1 MTKFFCKKSAEKCKK
16 AFFEYPIEA
25 NGAEKTSIMG
35 AKVIFF
41 CLCHRLCVSL
51 HTKNK
56 HYKQNT
62 SIVKKVL
69 GLGNALTDMLLQ
81 VSEGDLRELGYPKGS
96 MNLISKQEAANIQ
109 QRFASV
115 RKRLV
120 AGGSACNA
128 ISTIASLGGKAAF
141 IGKIGNDE
149 VGDFY
154 REDMLK
160 NNVKPMLLTSQQE
173 MSGCSIVLI
182 TPDGERT
189 FATYLGAAAEMQ
201 PEDIQKEAFIGYDIF
216 HIEGYLVQNH
226 DLIAKAIR
234 MAKESGCTVS
244 LDLASYNVVNE
255 NHLFLKELIRQYV
268 DIVFANEDE
277 SFAYTH
283 LNPEESAAKIAEQC
297 DIAVVKV
304 GKRGSYVQQGSQRH
318 HIGAI
323 TTNCTDS
330 TGAGDLYAGGFLHAL
345 SNGFDLR
352 KCGEIGTI
360 AAGRVVEIIGTKLS
374 EDTWEEIRRI
384 CALYRGFSSIR

>member
-1 MTKFFCKKSAEKCKK
+1 MRWQQMAQKKQPLWVQKSFFFAH
-16 AFFEYPIEA
+16 
-25 NGAEKTSIMG
+25 
-35 AKVIFF
+35 VIDYAY
-41 CLCHRLCVSL
+41 LCRR
-51 HTKNK
+51 KNK
-56 HYKQNT
+56 HNKQHT
-62 SIVKKVL
+62 DIVKKVL

-81 VSEGDLRELGYPKGS
+81 VSEDDLRELGYPKGS
-96 MNLISKQEAANIQ
+96 MNLISKQEAAAIQ

-120 AGGSACNA
+120 AGGSSCNA

-160 NNVKPMLLTSQQE
+160 NNVKPMLLTSHQE

-201 PEDIQKEAFIGYDIF
+201 PEDIQKEA
-216 HIEGYLVQNH
+216 
-226 DLIAKAIR
+226 IR
-234 MAKESGCTVS
+234 MAKESGCMVS

-283 LNPEESAAKIAEQC
+283 LNPEESASKIAEQC

-304 GKRGSYVQQGSQRH
+304 GKRGSYVQQGSQCY

-323 TTNCTDS
+323 TTSCTDS